1 MDRESEDPVITGTR
15 HSTRGE
21 EGFSLIE
28 VLVALTILAVGLL
41 SLAILQVTAIKGNAG
56 ASKSTIAT
64 DLAQTKLE
72 LFRRDAW
79 VAIDNS
85 TSTTFDRRTT
95 PIFASVPAAAGNSVT
110 VTGAGGGTTFY
121 RIWRVLPNATDSL
134 KTITVWTCW
143 QDDRG
148 DWHSVMLVTQRANV
162 GS

>member
-1 MDRESEDPVITGTR
+1 MDRESEDPVIAGMR
-15 HSTRGE
+15 RAARAE

-41 SLAILQVTAIKGNAG
+41 SLALLQVTAIKGNAG

-79 VAIDNS
+79 AAIDNS
-85 TSTTFDRRTT
+85 TTTTFGVGTT
-95 PIFASVPAAAGNSVT
+95 PIYASVPSDAGDNVT
-110 VTGAGGGTTFY
+110 VRGTNFY
-121 RIWRVLPNATDSL
+121 RIWRVLQNPTNSL

-143 QDDRG
+143 QDDKG
-148 DWHSVMLVTQRANV
+148 NWHSVMLVTQRANV

>member
-1 MDRESEDPVITGTR
+1 MDRESEDPVTTGMR
-15 HSTRGE
+15 RAARGE
-21 EGFSLIE
+21 DGFSLIE

-41 SLAILQVTAIKGNAG
+41 SLALLQVTAIKGNAS

-79 VAIDNS
+79 TAIDNS
-85 TSTTFDRRTT
+85 TNTTFGAGTT
-95 PIFASVPAAAGNSVT
+95 PIFASVPADAGDNVT
-110 VTGAGGGTTFY
+110 VRGTMFY

-148 DWHSVMLVTQRANV
+148 NWHSVMLVTQRANV

>member
-1 MDRESEDPVITGTR
+1 MDRESEDPVITGRR
-15 HSTRGE
+15 HAARGE

-28 VLVALTILAVGLL
+28 VLVAMTILAVGLL
-41 SLAILQVTAIKGNAG
+41 SLALLQVTAIKGNAG

-79 VAIDNS
+79 DNIVNS
-85 TSTTFDRRTT
+85 TNYTTFDGGTT
-95 PIFASVPAAAGNSVT
+95 PIYASVPAAAGDNVT
-110 VTGAGGGTTFY
+110 VRGTRFY
-121 RIWRVLPNATDSL
+121 RIWRVLPNASDSL

-148 DWHSVMLVTQRANV
+148 NWHSVMLVTQRANV

>member
-1 MDRESEDPVITGTR
+1 MITGMR
-15 HSTRGE
+15 HAARGE

-41 SLAILQVTAIKGNAG
+41 SLALLQVTAIKGNAS

-79 VAIDNS
+79 TAIDNS
-85 TSTTFDRRTT
+85 TNTTFGAGTT
-95 PIFASVPAAAGNSVT
+95 PIFASVPADAGDNVT
-110 VTGAGGGTTFY
+110 VRGTNFY
-121 RIWRVLPNATDSL
+121 RIWRVVPNATDSL

-143 QDDRG
+143 QDDQG
-148 DWHSVMLVTQRANV
+148 NWHSVMLVTQRANV

>member
-1 MDRESEDPVITGTR
+1 MIAGMK
-15 HSTRGE
+15 HAARGE

-41 SLAILQVTAIKGNAG
+41 SLALLQVTAIKGNAG

-79 VAIDNS
+79 TAIGNS
-85 TSTTFDRRTT
+85 TSTTFGGGTI
-95 PIFASVPAAAGNSVT
+95 PIYASVPADAGDNVT
-110 VTGAGGGTTFY
+110 VRGTNFY
-121 RIWRVLPNATDSL
+121 RIWRVVPNATDSL

-143 QDDRG
+143 QDDKG
-148 DWHSVMLVTQRANV
+148 NWHSVMLVTQRANV